1 VWFRGDIIN
10 IMNPI
15 QYPLAEKIGEPNL
28 FVGREQEFDLF
39 NKWIANIP
47 KRLSKSKVILARRK
61 SGKTV
66 FVQRIFNQLWSANE
80 AVIPFYFD
88 FAESKIWYPNLAI
101 EYYRAFASQY
111 ISFIE
116 RDKKLVLERLSL
128 KQIRD
133 YGIKK
138 SLKLL
143 VDDIDS
149 MLFDKENLLYDSMWN
164 TACSAP
170 HRFAN
175 YYHQRF
181 LIILDEFQNITEYVY
196 RDEQC
201 KTEPDETM
209 AGSYHSLSESKLAP
223 MLVTGSY
230 VAWLIQVINKY
241 LEAGRLK
248 ITRMSPYLTKE
259 AGLQAVYKYAVFYDQ
274 AINNKTAIEINEL
287 CMYDPFVIYCVIQS
301 DYPNKDLTTRKGVI
315 DTVNYEFSDRDS
327 EMSMTW
333 NEYLVLT
340 LDQVNDKNAKNILL
354 WLYKYPKRFWNP
366 IQLKEEMGLSL
377 DVDDIYR
384 QLIIL
389 SNIEIIQRGT
399 SDYQFKALKDGTL
412 NLIIKNRFQEEILG
426 IVPNLKQEFSEKC
439 DEVFAENKRLRGMVN
454 YLSGKLA
461 EYQLAT
467 AFRSKKRF
475 ALSEF
480 FQNVTDNTVLNI
492 IEVKERIQFQ
502 RQDGKLMEID
512 IAAISDCGR
521 CVLVEV
527 KKTKVKTPVNII
539 DDFQEKVEVYQAL
552 NSDNVIL
559 SGFLSLGGF
568 TDEAIDK
575 CQRLGI
581 AMAEDM
587 ELF

>member
-1 VWFRGDIIN
+1 
-10 IMNPI
+10 MNLI

-28 FVGREQEFDLF
+28 LVGREQEFELF
-39 NKWIANIP
+39 NNWIANIP
-47 KRLSKSKVILARRK
+47 KKLSKSKVILARRK

-66 FVQRIFNQLWSANE
+66 FVQRIFNQLWSANGK
-80 AVIPFYFD
+80 VIPFYFD
-88 FAESKIWYPNLAI
+88 FAESKIWYPDLAI
-101 EYYRAFASQY
+101 DYYRAFASQY

-116 RDKKLVLERLSL
+116 RDNRLADERLSL
-128 KQIRD
+128 KQIQE

-138 SLKLL
+138 SYKLL
-143 VDDIDS
+143 VNDIDS
-149 MLFDKENLLYDSMWN
+149 MLFDKQNLLYDSMWK

-175 YYHQRF
+175 FYNQRF
-181 LIILDEFQNITEYVY
+181 LVILDEFQNITKYVY
-196 RDEQC
+196 PDREY
-201 KTEPDETM
+201 KTNPIETL

-230 VAWLIQVINKY
+230 VAWLIQVINQY

-248 ITRMSPYLTKE
+248 ITPMSPYLTKE
-259 AGLQAVYKYAVFYDQ
+259 AGLQAVYKYAVFYNQ

-287 CMYDPFVIYCVIQS
+287 CMYDPFVISCVIQS
-301 DYPNKDLTTRKGVI
+301 DYKNKDLTTRDGVI
-315 DTVNYEFSDRDS
+315 DTVNYELTDRNS

-354 WLYKYPKRFWNP
+354 WLYKYHKRFWNP
-366 IQLKEEMGLSL
+366 IQLKKEMKLAL
-377 DVDDIYR
+377 YVDDIYR

-389 SNIEIIQRGT
+389 SNAEIIQRGT

-412 NLIIKNRFQEEILG
+412 NLIIKNRFQEQILG
-426 IVPNLKQEFSEKC
+426 IVPDLKQDFADKL
-439 DEVFAENKRLRGMVN
+439 VAENKRLQGKVN

-461 EYQLAT
+461 ESQLAT

-480 FQNVTDNTVLNI
+480 FANVSDNTELNI
-492 IEVKERIQFQ
+492 VEVKERIQFQ
-502 RQDGKLMEID
+502 RQDGKVMEVD

-521 CVLVEV
+521 IVLVEV
-527 KKTKVKTPVNII
+527 KKTKAKTGVNLI
-539 DDFQEKVEVYQAL
+539 DDFQEKVDVYQDL
-552 NSDNVIL
+552 NSNNVII
-559 SGFLSLGGF
+559 SAFLSLGGF
-568 TDEAIDK
+568 TDEAIGK
-575 CQRLGI
+575 CKTLGI
-581 AMAEDM
+581 AMAENI

>member
-1 VWFRGDIIN
+1 
-10 IMNPI
+10 MNLI

-28 FVGREQEFDLF
+28 FVGREQEFELF
-39 NKWIANIP
+39 NNWIANIP

-66 FVQRIFNQLWSANE
+66 FVQRIFNQLWSANGK
-80 AVIPFYFD
+80 VIPFYFD
-88 FAESKIWYPNLAI
+88 FAESKIWLPNLAI

-111 ISFIE
+111 ISFLT
-116 RDKKLVLERLSL
+116 RTPKLVKHPLSL
-128 KQIRD
+128 KKIRE
-133 YGIKK
+133 YGIAN
-138 SLKLL
+138 SIEEF
-143 VDDIDS
+143 VDDVDF
-149 MLFDKENLLYDSMWN
+149 LLEEKEKSGSHDLLWKM
-164 TACSAP
+164 ACSAP
-170 HRFAN
+170 HRFADI
-175 YYHQRF
+175 YDIRF
-181 LIILDEFQNITEYVY
+181 LVILDEFQNITKYVY

-201 KTEPDETM
+201 KGEPDETL

-230 VAWLIQVINKY
+230 VAWLIQVINQY

-248 ITRMSPYLTKE
+248 ITPMSPYLTKE
-259 AGLQAVYKYAVFYDQ
+259 AGLQAVYKYAVFYNQ

-287 CMYDPFVIYCVIQS
+287 CMSDPFVISCVIQS
-301 DYPNKDLTTRKGVI
+301 DYPNKDLTTRDGVI
-315 DTVNYEFSDRDS
+315 DTVNYELTDRRS
-327 EMSMTW
+327 EMSITW

-354 WLYKYPKRFWNP
+354 WLYKYHKRFWNP
-366 IQLKEEMGLSL
+366 IQLKKEMKLAL

-389 SNIEIIQRGT
+389 SNAEIIERGT
-399 SDYQFKALKDGTL
+399 SDYQFKALKDGSL

-426 IVPNLKQEFSEKC
+426 IVPDLKQEFSDKL
-439 DEVFAENKRLRGMVN
+439 VAENKRLQGKVN

-480 FQNVTDNTVLNI
+480 FSNVTDNTVLNI
-492 IEVKERIQFQ
+492 VEVKERIQFQ
-502 RQDGKLMEID
+502 RQDGKMMEVD

-521 CVLVEV
+521 VVLVEV
-527 KKTKVKTPVNII
+527 KKTKAKTAGKII
-539 DDFQEKVEVYQAL
+539 DDFQEKVDVYQEL
-552 NSDNVIL
+552 NSNNMVI
-559 SGFLSLGGF
+559 SAFLSLGGF
-568 TDEAIDK
+568 TAEAVEK
-575 CQRLGI
+575 CQMLGI
-581 AMAEDM
+581 GMAEDM
-587 ELF
+587 EL

>member
-1 VWFRGDIIN
+1 
-10 IMNPI
+10 MNLI

-28 FVGREQEFDLF
+28 FVGREQEFELF
-39 NKWIANIP
+39 NNWIANIP

-66 FVQRIFNQLWSANE
+66 FVQRIFNQLWSANG

-88 FAESKIWYPNLAI
+88 FAESKIWYPDLAI
-101 EYYRAFASQY
+101 DYYRAFASQY

-116 RDKKLVLERLSL
+116 RDNKLVQERLSL
-128 KQIRD
+128 KQIRE

-138 SLKLL
+138 SYQLL

-149 MLFDKENLLYDSMWN
+149 MLFDKENLLYDSMWK

-175 YYHQRF
+175 FYYQRF
-181 LIILDEFQNITEYVY
+181 LVILDEFQNITQYVY

-201 KTEPDETM
+201 KGEPDETL

-248 ITRMSPYLTKE
+248 ITPIYPYLTKE
-259 AGLQAVYKYAVFYDQ
+259 AGLQAVYKYAVFYNQ

-287 CMYDPFVIYCVIQS
+287 CMYDPFVISCVIQS
-301 DYPNKDLTTRKGVI
+301 EYQNKDLTTRKGVI
-315 DTVNYEFSDRDS
+315 DTVNYEFSDRQS

-366 IQLKEEMGLSL
+366 IQLKKEMKLAL

-389 SNIEIIQRGT
+389 SNAEIIQRGT
-399 SDYQFKALKDGTL
+399 SDFQFKALKDGTL
-412 NLIIKNRFQEEILG
+412 NLIIKNRFQEQILG
-426 IVPNLKQEFSEKC
+426 IVPDLKQEFSDKL
-439 DEVFAENKRLRGMVN
+439 VAENKRLQGIVN

-461 EYQLAT
+461 EFQLAT

-480 FQNVTDNTVLNI
+480 FSNVTDNTVLNI
-492 IEVKERIQFQ
+492 VEVKERIQFQ
-502 RQDGKLMEID
+502 RQDGKVMEVD

-521 CVLVEV
+521 IILVEV
-527 KKTKVKTPVNII
+527 KKTKVKTGINII
-539 DDFQEKVEVYQAL
+539 NDFQEKVEVYQAL
-552 NSDNVIL
+552 NSNHIII
-559 SGFLSLGGF
+559 SAFLSLGGF
-568 TDEAIDK
+568 TDEAVEK
-575 CQRLGI
+575 CQKLGI